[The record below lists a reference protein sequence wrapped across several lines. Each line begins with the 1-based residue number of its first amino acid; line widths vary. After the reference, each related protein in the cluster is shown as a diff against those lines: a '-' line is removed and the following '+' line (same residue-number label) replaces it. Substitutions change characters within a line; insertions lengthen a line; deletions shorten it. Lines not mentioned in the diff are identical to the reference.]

1 MKKTSYLV
9 FPSVLIFSLLILVN
23 CAPIPKL
30 SPMQI
35 RQITTRMF
43 ETDYETCYRATLT
56 VLQDQE
62 YIIKDT
68 DMETGHILAKVDRQA
83 TGGSQFAQALF
94 LGYVSDK
101 GTEYELSAMVDKLS
115 ETSTEIRI
123 NIQKVKY
130 GQSSKFS
137 GTGKQSSK
145 RIYDAELFRDLFNDI
160 SVEIKRREAMK
171 K

>member
-1 MKKTSYLV
+1 MKKT
-9 FPSVLIFSLLILVN
+9 FLIFVSLLILIS
-23 CAPIPKL
+23 CTPKPQL

-35 RQITTRMF
+35 RQITTRMY

-56 VLQDQE
+56 ILQDQG
-62 YIIKDT
+62 YVIKDT
-68 DMETGHILAKVDRQA
+68 DMETGHILASVDRQ
-83 TGGSQFAQALF
+83 TKGGSRFAQALF

-115 ETSTEIRI
+115 ETATEIRV
-123 NIQKVKY
+123 NIEKVKY

-145 RIYDAELFRDLFNDI
+145 RVYDAKLFQDLFNDI
-160 SVEIKRREAMK
+160 GIEIKRREAMRK
-171 K
+171 

>member
-1 MKKTSYLV
+1 MELQQNV
-9 FPSVLIFSLLILVN
+9 IQDNSVLILSLLILVS
-23 CAPIPKL
+23 CTPKPKL
-30 SPMQI
+30 SPMQM

-62 YIIKDT
+62 YVIKDT
-68 DMETGHILAKVDRQA
+68 DMETGHILASVDRQ
-83 TGGSQFAQALF
+83 TKGGSKFLQAVF

-123 NIQKVKY
+123 NIEKVKY

-145 RIYDAELFRDLFNDI
+145 RVYDAKLFQKDI
-160 SVEIKRREAMK
+160 L
-171 K
+171 

>member
-1 MKKTSYLV
+1 MKKASYLI
-9 FPSVLIFSLLILVN
+9 FPSVLIFSLLILVS
-23 CAPIPKL
+23 CAPTPKL

-35 RQITTRMF
+35 RQITMRMF
-43 ETDYETCYRATLT
+43 EADYETCYRATLT

-68 DMETGHILAKVDRQA
+68 DMETGHILARVDRQ
-83 TGGSQFAQALF
+83 TKGGSQFVQALF

-123 NIQKVKY
+123 NIERVKY
-130 GQSSKFS
+130 GQSSKYS
-137 GTGKQSSK
+137 GTTKQGSK
-145 RIYDAELFRDLFNDI
+145 RIYDVKLFQDLFNDI
-160 SVEIKRREAMK
+160 SIEIKRREAMK
-171 K
+171 R